1 MYWSLSLSLQFLLK
15 KREAWAI
22 EKKYG
27 HMKVQ
32 VLKKKKEKM
41 WAHEGP

>member
-1 MYWSLSLSLQFLLK
+1 MCWSLSLWLLLK
-15 KREAWAI
+15 KESKAI

-32 VLKKKKEKM
+32 VLKKKKKM